1 MKLLK
6 KVILYFIVSS
16 VFIFILGSVSAYF
29 VLKTLI
35 AEEVDE
41 TLISEKNRIVK
52 QLEQSAESIP
62 NWKTIHLEVRQIK
75 GNFAEKETL
84 SDTLIY
90 TKDTGEFIP
99 LRQLHFYT
107 RIKDKNYRITLR
119 RSLIEKEDLVAGVT
133 GLMIGIFIATILL
146 LNLINY
152 RSERKLW
159 KPFYKTLQSLNA
171 FELDSQKALNL
182 PSVNILEFEQLNKT
196 LNALTE
202 KLRRDY
208 RNLKQ
213 FSENA
218 AHEMQTPLA
227 ILRSKLDIMIQDQ
240 SFSDEQLQN
249 IRSLYNALNRLSRL
263 NQSLNLLIRIENQE
277 FNRKRKVDFSE
288 LIKQQLENL
297 SELIQIQRLSVTTD
311 LDADFVTDFN
321 PFMAETLISNLL
333 INAIKHNVP
342 EGRIDIEL
350 NARRLRIS
358 NSGQKPKVNP
368 DILFERFKKA
378 NPSSD
383 SPGLGLSIVRQICL
397 QNGIDINYAYVN
409 ARHTITLYF

>member
-6 KVILYFIVSS
+6 KVILYFIISS

-29 VLKTLI
+29 VLKALI

-62 NWKTIHLEVRQIK
+62 NWRTIHLEVRRI
-75 GNFAEKETL
+75 GGSFAEKEIL
-84 SDTLIY
+84 NDTLIY

-152 RSERKLW
+152 RSERRLW
-159 KPFYKTLQSLNA
+159 MPFYKTLQSLNA
-171 FELDSQKALNL
+171 FELDSQEALNL
-182 PSVNILEFEQLNKT
+182 PSVNIQEFEQLNKT

-263 NQSLNLLIRIENQE
+263 NQSLNLLIRI
-277 FNRKRKVDFSE
+277 
-288 LIKQQLENL
+288 
-297 SELIQIQRLSVTTD
+297 
-311 LDADFVTDFN
+311 
-321 PFMAETLISNLL
+321 
-333 INAIKHNVP
+333 
-342 EGRIDIEL
+342 
-350 NARRLRIS
+350 
-358 NSGQKPKVNP
+358 
-368 DILFERFKKA
+368 
-378 NPSSD
+378 
-383 SPGLGLSIVRQICL
+383 
-397 QNGIDINYAYVN
+397 
-409 ARHTITLYF
+409 